1 MTVTFNTDNA
11 VITSTGT
18 NSPGSIS
25 LFGSIPLALDLA
37 GVAVIPFTPY
47 EPTQSRVHWTQIET
61 SSINGDPHVPPMRAM
76 INAFDSARGVNTIA
90 SEAHINAA
98 RGGLEGDGSANPA
111 LNRNVFSAYLAL
123 PSNNSTYSGTVGDKL
138 QASLSLLDQDIP
150 YVGAGSVTIDR
161 IRIGS
166 FPADVMP

>member
-1 MTVTFNTDNA
+1 
-11 VITSTGT
+11 
-18 NSPGSIS
+18 
-25 LFGSIPLALDLA
+25 
-37 GVAVIPFTPY
+37 
-47 EPTQSRVHWTQIET
+47 
-61 SSINGDPHVPPMRAM
+61 MRAM